1 MNPPQAAAVGR
12 ESEPAE
18 LPRRPFLFVNP
29 SSGGGRATRAGLV
42 DRARARGIRVV
53 VLTPHQ
59 DLAALV
65 REAVASGADALAVA
79 GGDGS
84 LGPVAAIAAADGLP
98 FACVPAGTKNHF
110 ALDLGIDRHDLLGA
124 LDALTDGIE
133 RRIDVGEVNGRT
145 FLNNVSL
152 GIYADAVRRPAY
164 RDAKVRTLLE
174 TAEEVLG
181 PSAALPDLHLVD
193 DLGREHTHPAVLIVS
208 NNPYELDRPVAAGAR
223 PTLDSGRL
231 GVVVLAAPRLDR
243 PPRGRAWTTPRL
255 EADASG
261 PVHAGID
268 GEAVDLIPPL
278 EFVIQPAALRVRISS
293 RHQGVWLAGRLSPP
307 HPAAHRRPSGL
318 MRFQQE
324 T

>member
-208 NNPYELDRPVAAGAR
+208 NNPYELDRPVAAAASDAR
-223 PTLDSGRL
+223 QRTARGGRPRR
-231 GVVVLAAPRLDR
+231 AAPRPSSAGAGVDH
-243 PPRGRAWTTPRL
+243 PASRGRRL
-255 EADASG
+255 RPGARGDRRRGGRS
-261 PVHAGID
+261 D
-268 GEAVDLIPPL
+268 
-278 EFVIQPAALRVRISS
+278 PAAGVRDPARSAPREDLLASS
-293 RHQGVWLAGRLSPP
+293 GCLARRTSLASASRGAP
-307 HPAAHRRPSGL
+307 RRPSGL